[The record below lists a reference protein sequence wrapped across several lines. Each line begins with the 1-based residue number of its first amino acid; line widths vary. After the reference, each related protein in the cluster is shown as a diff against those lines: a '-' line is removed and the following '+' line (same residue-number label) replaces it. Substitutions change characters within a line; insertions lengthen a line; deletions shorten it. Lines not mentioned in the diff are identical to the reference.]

1 MNTEGQILTIFT
13 PTYNRA
19 YTLPRLYA
27 SLRQQTAGGFVWLVV
42 DDGST
47 DGTRGLVV
55 RWMQEERPFE
65 IRYEYQENSGTHTAY
80 NTAYRIAE
88 TELVMCIDS
97 DDRMPENAVE
107 LIVQKWN
114 EVRDSGARGIVG
126 LDAFADGRSI
136 GKRDVSGLQTATM
149 NEYFGNSFRCWEVK
163 VVYRTEYMRA
173 LPPFPVFGEE
183 KYFGV
188 TDKGALFDPSCR
200 MAVLNRVLCIV
211 EYQADGWT
219 RNIYRQYVSSPRG
232 FAWLRKQHMA
242 QRSGSALR
250 TCMEC
255 IHYVSSSLIS
265 RNRHFL
271 RESPR
276 KVLTA
281 LAVPFGIIWTIYVRR
296 KAGKQ

>member
-27 SLRQQTAGGFVWLVV
+27 SLREQTVGGFVWLVV

-47 DGTRGLVV
+47 DGTRELVAG
-55 RWMQEERPFE
+55 WMGEENPFE
-65 IRYEYQENSGTHTAY
+65 IRYEYQENGGTHTAY

-88 TELVMCIDS
+88 TELIVCIDS

-114 EVRDSGARGIVG
+114 EVRDCGVQGIVG
-126 LDAFADGRSI
+126 LDAYAAGQII

-149 NEYFGNSFRCWEVK
+149 NEYFGSSFRRWEVK

-173 LPPFPVFGEE
+173 LPPFPVFENE

-219 RNIYRQYVSSPRG
+219 KNIYRQYVSSPRG
-232 FAWLRKQHMA
+232 FAWLRKQRMKLP
-242 QRSGSALR
+242 SGSILR
-250 TCMEC
+250 ACMEC
-255 IHYVSSSLIS
+255 VHYVSSSLIS

-296 KAGKQ
+296 KAGK